1 MLSRVGSIAVQQE
14 PFARSGDVAFRSS
27 VPTLLDPLAPNSA
40 TTLRLRNYC
49 KIQPTAD
56 VLAEVFPIAS
66 YKTSIWGLAGV
77 CRGRH
82 PASGDRS
89 SMPGGR

>member
-1 MLSRVGSIAVQQE
+1 MSEVLRPQGIERPLSKSTMLSRVGSMAVQQE

-66 YKTSIWGLAGV
+66 YKTSI
-77 CRGRH
+77 
-82 PASGDRS
+82 
-89 SMPGGR
+89 